1 MGNHDA
7 GRAMVRTALALDDQS
22 EKTGQTALE
31 ILDIACS
38 PYRRCDAEFD
48 DDRVVQTVS
57 SGDCWDA
64 PSSKGW
70 STTPRRTRTE
80 SGGTKTWSRGSASGT
95 SSGRKPNEGKQEET
109 P

>member
-7 GRAMVRTALALDDQS
+7 GRAMVQTTLALDGQS

-38 PYRRCDAEFD
+38 PYRGCDAEFD
-48 DDRVVQTVS
+48 DEIQTAA
-57 SGDCWDA
+57 GNCWGA

-70 STTPRRTRTE
+70 STTPKRTRTE
-80 SGGTKTWSRGSASGT
+80 RGGTKT
-95 SSGRKPNEGKQEET
+95 
-109 P
+109 